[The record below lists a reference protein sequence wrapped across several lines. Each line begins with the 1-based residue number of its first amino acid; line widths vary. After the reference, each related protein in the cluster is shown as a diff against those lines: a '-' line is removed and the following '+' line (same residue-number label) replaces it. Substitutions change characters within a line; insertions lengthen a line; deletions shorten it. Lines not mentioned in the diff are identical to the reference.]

1 MDKQLRKLLQDERK
15 YLYADFSTLHKTQQ
29 KLYNE
34 ITKEQNNLLNKF
46 PENETQAKK
55 LIDPINS
62 YENKIEMW
70 VANAMR
76 MEKMEKHIQSIRLKL
91 HAGFS
96 QPSKAFERM
105 GYQENSARIMLE
117 KRNEQFYP
125 KVFQQLISNIT
136 SFLGQNVT
144 FARGEAKIPQSV
156 DLNLSKK
163 TLQTRKDRLS
173 AEFKVL
179 HKESNEWKNDLKTLT
194 KQVLKHRED
203 LENPDFRMDFKR
215 GLESHHSIEHI
226 AGPVINSIESLHSSM
241 LNYAES
247 LIHLNKK
254 EGELFET
261 RAQING
267 KEQYVNGSHTLKSL
281 NYQRGQALTDL
292 KAISKE
298 YYTPKVLSAIDYV
311 RGLGAGVLRTVDV
324 DKHVQTD
331 RKLQQVSQLKAQGSF
346 ADRANRAKKMA
357 GDFQQNRPT
366 TSNHEKSR

>member
-1 MDKQLRKLLQDERK
+1 MNKQLRKLLQDERK
-15 YLYADFSTLHKTQQ
+15 YLYADFTTLHKTQQ

-34 ITKEQNNLLNKF
+34 IIKEQNNLLNKF

-70 VANAMR
+70 VANAMQ

-91 HAGFS
+91 HAGIH

-117 KRNEQFYP
+117 TRNERFYP
-125 KVFQQLISNIT
+125 HVFQQLISKIT
-136 SFLGQNVT
+136 SFIGQNVT
-144 FARGEAKIPQSV
+144 FSRGEAKIPRSI

-173 AEFKVL
+173 AEFNAL
-179 HKESNEWKNDLKTLT
+179 HKESNKWKNDLRNLKE
-194 KQVLKHRED
+194 QVLQYRKD
-203 LENPDFRMDFKR
+203 LANPDFRRDFKID
-215 GLESHHSIEHI
+215 LELHHSINFV
-226 AGPVINSIESLHSSM
+226 AGPVIQSIESLHSSM
-241 LNYAES
+241 LKYAES
-247 LIHLNKK
+247 LILLNKK

-267 KEQYVNGSHTLKSL
+267 KEQYVNGSHTMKNL
-281 NYQRGQALTDL
+281 NYQRGQALADL
-292 KAISKE
+292 KTISKK
-298 YYTPKVLSAIDYV
+298 YYTPEVLVAIDYA
-311 RGLGAGVLRTVDV
+311 RDLGAGVLRTVDV
-324 DKHVQTD
+324 DKHVQMN
-331 RKLQQVSQLKAQGSF
+331 RKLQQIAQLKTKGSF
-346 ADRANRAKKMA
+346 VDRANHAKNMA
-357 GDFQQNRPT
+357 RDFQRNRPT

>member
-1 MDKQLRKLLQDERK
+1 MDKQLRKLLQNERK
-15 YLYADFSTLHKTQQ
+15 YLYTDFSALHKTQQ

-34 ITKEQNNLLNKF
+34 ILKEQNSLLNKF

-62 YENKIEMW
+62 YENKVEMW

-91 HAGFS
+91 HAGFYK
-96 QPSKAFERM
+96 PSKAFESM
-105 GYQENSARIMLE
+105 GYQENSARNMLE

-125 KVFQQLISNIT
+125 KVFQQLISTIT
-136 SFLGQNVT
+136 SLLGQNIT
-144 FARGEAKIPQSV
+144 FARGEAKIPESV

-163 TLQTRKDRLS
+163 TLQMRKDRLS

-179 HKESNEWKNDLKTLT
+179 HKESNEWKHDLETLT

-215 GLESHHSIEHI
+215 ELESHYSIEHI
-226 AGPVINSIESLHSSM
+226 AGPVINSIESLHTGM
-241 LNYAES
+241 LNYADS
-247 LIHLNKK
+247 LIDLNKK

-267 KEQYVNGSHTLKSL
+267 KEQYVNGSNTLKNL
-281 NYQRGQALTDL
+281 KYERGQALADL
-292 KAISKE
+292 KTISKD
-298 YYTPKVLSAIDYV
+298 YYNPKVLAAIDYT
-311 RGLGAGVLRTVDV
+311 RSLGAGVLRTVDIH
-324 DKHVQTD
+324 KLVQAD
-331 RKLQQVSQLKAQGSF
+331 RKVRQIAQLKAKGSF
-346 ADRANRAKKMA
+346 ADRANHAKKMA
-357 GDFQQNRPT
+357 GDFQQSRPT
-366 TSNHEKSR
+366 TSNKEKSR